1 MSLLKI
7 MQDEREALSGLKDML
22 VEQYQYIMKNDVF
35 GLEGIVSKIQG
46 SNKNV
51 AQCEVN
57 RRKELAGKS
66 LKEVIKTDY
75 DLSNEYDEINKVI
88 EEIRLQKETNEL
100 LIKQQLVLTNK
111 MLAIINPSREQ
122 KTYNSYPPSGFQS
135 SLLSC
140 SPSCHPGRCL

>member
-7 MQDEREALSGLKDML
+7 MQDEREAFSGLKDML

-122 KTYNSYPPSGFQS
+122 KTYNSYGKV
-135 SLLSC
+135 
-140 SPSCHPGRCL
+140 RR

>member
-35 GLEGIVSKIQG
+35 GLEGIVSKIQD

-57 RRKELAGKS
+57 RSKELAGKS

-122 KTYNSYPPSGFQS
+122 KTYNSYGKV
-135 SLLSC
+135 
-140 SPSCHPGRCL
+140 RR

>member
-35 GLEGIVSKIQG
+35 GLEGIVSKIQD

-51 AQCEVN
+51 AQYEVN

-122 KTYNSYPPSGFQS
+122 KTYNSYGKV
-135 SLLSC
+135 
-140 SPSCHPGRCL
+140 RR

>member
-7 MQDEREALSGLKDML
+7 MQDEREAFSGLKDML

-35 GLEGIVSKIQG
+35 GLEGIVSKIQD

-57 RRKELAGKS
+57 RRTELAGKS

-122 KTYNSYPPSGFQS
+122 KTYNSYGKV
-135 SLLSC
+135 
-140 SPSCHPGRCL
+140 RR

>member
-7 MQDEREALSGLKDML
+7 MQDEREAFSGLKDML

-35 GLEGIVSKIQG
+35 GLEGIVSKIQD

-51 AQCEVN
+51 AQYEVN

-122 KTYNSYPPSGFQS
+122 KTYNSYGKV
-135 SLLSC
+135 
-140 SPSCHPGRCL
+140 RR

>member
-7 MQDEREALSGLKDML
+7 MQDEREALNGLKDML

-35 GLEGIVSKIQG
+35 GLEGIASKIQD

-66 LKEVIKTDY
+66 LKEVIKTDH
-75 DLSNEYDEINKVI
+75 DLRNEYDEINKVI

-122 KTYNSYPPSGFQS
+122 RTYNSYGKV
-135 SLLSC
+135 
-140 SPSCHPGRCL
+140 RR

>member
-1 MSLLKI
+1 M
-7 MQDEREALSGLKDML
+7 
-22 VEQYQYIMKNDVF
+22 
-35 GLEGIVSKIQG
+35 
-46 SNKNV
+46 
-51 AQCEVN
+51 N

-122 KTYNSYPPSGFQS
+122 KT
-135 SLLSC
+135 
-140 SPSCHPGRCL
+140 